1 MSLQCYTFLSIY
13 KDISQ
18 QNTSHSTLVRC
29 LFFPFWCLVVD
40 LVSRWIQGVTG
51 IDSHAT
57 GVPDSIYFIICAHA
71 NNFWAYTP
79 ISTME
84 KQSIKFHKCQRLV
97 YIKKNL
103 NQGSFEEKVKEQL
116 PQSDFLP
123 SSCWPICTSILPITC
138 NIYKNHLQYIICP
151 QSSQRRQGGC
161 GYEAV
166 VFVNR
171 NIWLKL
177 WKTRLH

>member
-1 MSLQCYTFLSIY
+1 MSLQCHTFLCIY

-57 GVPDSIYFIICAHA
+57 GVPYSIYFIICAHA

-97 YIKKNL
+97 YIKKKKSKPGLFWGKGQRTASAIWLFALILLTNL
-103 NQGSFEEKVKEQL
+103 HFY
-116 PQSDFLP
+116 
-123 SSCWPICTSILPITC
+123 TS
-138 NIYKNHLQYIICP
+138 NHLQYLQKPSTIHYM
-151 QSSQRRQGGC
+151 ST
-161 GYEAV
+161 E
-166 VFVNR
+166 
-171 NIWLKL
+171 
-177 WKTRLH
+177 